1 MTEQAAMTTY
11 ERLSARF
18 PAEIHKKV
26 NKGGGD
32 QTYVPAVDIFNRV
45 DDVLGVAG
53 WQARI
58 VREGMTATEAWVL
71 AEVAAQIDGELV
83 IRQQYGCEAITV
95 GRDAKPVG
103 DLFKKAATDAYKKCL
118 TLMGVAR
125 YLYDA
130 DERREV
136 EAEMREAAR
145 QPQQAKTAASKPP
158 TDIKVARAAQ
168 ITGAPQ
174 LPPDPVVFKCAACPT
189 RVPEDGKVS
198 IQRDEHGARA
208 DISVEKFRPVCEE
221 RLGAFHCGP
230 CYDKKFWKK
239 EGAA

>member
-1 MTEQAAMTTY
+1 MSDEEVKSMSTY

-18 PAEIHKKV
+18 PAEVHKKV

-45 DDVLGVAG
+45 DEVLTPGG
-53 WQARI
+53 WQARVI
-58 VREGMTATEAWVL
+58 REGMTATEAWVL
-71 AEVAAQIDGELV
+71 AEVAAYIDGELV
-83 IRQQYGCEAITV
+83 VRQQYGCEPITV

-136 EAEMREAAR
+136 EAEMREASR
-145 QPQQAKTAASKPP
+145 PKPQSKPATEP
-158 TDIKVARAAQ
+158 TPIRDAAVLTGANPERAENVKKVQTVMRMALAEGIEFEQVDPTKMADDALAAFGKDLADKVRAARAAK
-168 ITGAPQ
+168 A
-174 LPPDPVVFKCAACPT
+174 
-189 RVPEDGKVS
+189 S
-198 IQRDEHGARA
+198 
-208 DISVEKFRPVCEE
+208 
-221 RLGAFHCGP
+221 
-230 CYDKKFWKK
+230 
-239 EGAA
+239 